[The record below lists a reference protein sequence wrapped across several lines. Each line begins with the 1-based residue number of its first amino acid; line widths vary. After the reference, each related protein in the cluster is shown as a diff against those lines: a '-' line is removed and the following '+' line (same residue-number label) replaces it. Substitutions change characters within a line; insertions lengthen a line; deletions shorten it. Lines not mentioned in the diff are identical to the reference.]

1 MIGLND
7 FQGVWILAEEKEKKS
22 KRGSVKSVIVLAALA
37 AAGILVLVFAGNSKP
52 APYEAPVS
60 PVEISRASKGTVELS
75 ITLSDYVEAKSVI
88 PVVPFVNGT
97 IMEYNVRAGDFVE
110 KDFLIAKI
118 DDAPYSQQMLQARAA
133 YYGYQT
139 TYERVCNLYKAGA
152 ATQQNYDSAKAQRD
166 ASKAQYE
173 LAKVQLDYTNVK
185 APVSGTV
192 LMADMSV
199 GSIGSTGQPVAVIAD
214 LSEQVIRLSVP
225 EKYFDL
231 FQMQKDSI
239 RMSVTRPAQK
249 GLYEDAVSSC
259 TIENISPYISA
270 ESKNFQVVC
279 RIDEPGERFRPGM
292 FVKVKA
298 VYRTYDDVYVLPLSV
313 QKMDGG
319 LYIYSEESSS
329 VKYLDL
335 KELPHDEK
343 NFVVPD
349 EYRDSWFV
357 SDGQNIIFDGQTVRV
372 AGRNG

>member
-1 MIGLND
+1 MD
-7 FQGVWILAEEKEKKS
+7 KEKKS
-22 KRGSVKSVIVLAALA
+22 RKGAVKSVTVLTVLAV
-37 AAGILVLVFAGNSKP
+37 AGSLVLVFTGNSRS

-60 PVEISRASKGTVELS
+60 PVEISRATKGTVELS
-75 ITLSDYVEAKSVI
+75 ITLSDYVEAKSMI

-97 IMEYNVRAGDFVE
+97 ITEYNVKAGDFIE
-110 KDFLIAKI
+110 KDALIAKI

-139 TYERVCNLYKAGA
+139 TFERVSSLYRAGA
-152 ATQQNYDSAKAQRD
+152 ATQQNFDSAKAQRD
-166 ASKAQYE
+166 AAKAQYE
-173 LAKVQLDYTNVK
+173 LARVQLDYTNVK

-199 GSIGSTGQPVAVIAD
+199 GSIGNTGQPVAVIAD

-239 RMSVTRPAQK
+239 KMSVTRPAQK
-249 GLYEDAVSSC
+249 DMYEDAVSSC

-298 VYRTYDDVYVLPLSV
+298 AYRTYDDVYVLPLSV

-319 LYIYSEESSS
+319 LYLYSEDTSA
-329 VKYLDL
+329 VRYLDL

-349 EYRDSWFV
+349 EYGDSWFV

-372 AGRNG
+372 VAKKE